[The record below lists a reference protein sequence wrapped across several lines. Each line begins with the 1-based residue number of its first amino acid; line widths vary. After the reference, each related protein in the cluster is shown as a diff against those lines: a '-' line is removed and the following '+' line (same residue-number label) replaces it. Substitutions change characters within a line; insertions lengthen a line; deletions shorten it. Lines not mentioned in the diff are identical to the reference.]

1 MSNRKGIILAGGSAT
16 RLYPATLAIS
26 KQLLPVYDKPMIY
39 YPLSTLMQAG
49 IRDILII
56 SSRLDLPRFEL
67 LLGDGSQWGMR
78 FRYAV
83 QDEPNGLAQALLIA
97 EPFLAGSPCCL
108 ILGDNIFYGAEL
120 PRQLQ
125 QARARTEGATLF
137 AYHVQDPERYG
148 VLGFD
153 EEGKVQ
159 TIVEKPVSPASQYA
173 VTGIYFYD
181 DQASKIARTLR
192 PSGRGELEITD
203 VNLCYLK
210 QQCLD
215 VCFMGRGSAWLDTG
229 THDSLQEASSFI
241 QTLEKRQGLKVAAPE
256 EIAWRHGWVSDK
268 ALEALAQ
275 PLAKSGYGAYLL
287 RLLREPFGAMHPDWD

>member
-1 MSNRKGIILAGGSAT
+1 
-16 RLYPATLAIS
+16 
-26 KQLLPVYDKPMIY
+26 
-39 YPLSTLMQAG
+39 
-49 IRDILII
+49 
-56 SSRLDLPRFEL
+56 
-67 LLGDGSQWGMR
+67 MR

-137 AYHVQDPERYG
+137 AYHVQDPEGYG

-159 TIVEKPVSPASQYA
+159 TIVEKPVSSASQYA

-192 PSGRGELEITD
+192 TSGRGELEITD

-210 QQCLD
+210 QQRLD

-241 QTLEKRQGLKVAAPE
+241 
-256 EIAWRHGWVSDK
+256 
-268 ALEALAQ
+268 
-275 PLAKSGYGAYLL
+275 
-287 RLLREPFGAMHPDWD
+287 

>member
-1 MSNRKGIILAGGSAT
+1 MTQRKGIILAGGSAT

-39 YPLSTLMQAG
+39 YPLSTLMQAS

-56 SSRLDLPRFEL
+56 STPLDLPRFES

-97 EPFLAGSPCCL
+97 ESFLAGSPCCL
-108 ILGDNIFYGAEL
+108 ILGDNIFYGTEL
-120 PRQLQ
+120 PGQLQ
-125 QARARTEGATLF
+125 QACARTQGATLF

-159 TIVEKPVSPASQYA
+159 TIVEKPVSPESQYA

-181 DQASKIARTLR
+181 DQASKIARTLL

-203 VNLCYLK
+203 VNLRYLA
-210 QQCLD
+210 QGSLE

-256 EIAWRHGWVSDK
+256 EIA
-268 ALEALAQ
+268 
-275 PLAKSGYGAYLL
+275 
-287 RLLREPFGAMHPDWD
+287 